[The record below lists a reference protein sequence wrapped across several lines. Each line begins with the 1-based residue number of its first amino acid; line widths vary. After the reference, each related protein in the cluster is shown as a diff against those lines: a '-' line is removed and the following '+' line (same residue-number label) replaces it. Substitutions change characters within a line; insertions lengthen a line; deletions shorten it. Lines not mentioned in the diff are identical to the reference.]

1 MFLVRKKSST
11 LEPQIL
17 PYLYRDL
24 DPHPYLQNYISREKD
39 KNHR

>member
-11 LEPQIL
+11 LEHQIL
-17 PYLYRDL
+17 PYL
-24 DPHPYLQNYISREKD
+24 QNNISREKD